1 MRRLR
6 SLPVVGLGVGLAW
19 ALAARAEDPWPVFAE
34 TGVIEIVT
42 RDEGG
47 ELRETKVWIVVVDE
61 AGWVRTNDSRWLAN
75 IRRGAPVT
83 IRAKQVELPV
93 RAEERS
99 DPAEYDRVE
108 AAFEAKYG
116 WLQRLMSAFR
126 TTRPT
131 VLRLTPLRAE
141 ATSRDARA
149 WAFAAAEP
157 ASAGAGRQGALA
169 ELLDP

>member
-1 MRRLR
+1 M
-6 SLPVVGLGVGLAW
+6 
-19 ALAARAEDPWPVFAE
+19 
-34 TGVIEIVT
+34 IEIVT

-47 ELRETKVWIVVVDE
+47 EPRETKVWIVVVDD

-75 IRRGAPVT
+75 IRRGSPVA

-99 DPAEYDRVE
+99 DPAEFDRVE
-108 AAFEAKYG
+108 AAFQAKYG

-141 ATSRDARA
+141 ATSGDARGDR
-149 WAFAAAEP
+149 WASRLVHGRSMRGRGGLPRCRGEEP
-157 ASAGAGRQGALA
+157 GGGVCWRDQRGLPHRPRRWPS
-169 ELLDP
+169 LLRRSRA